1 MAIATGVAK
10 QVIYKV
16 ESTWGSAP
24 GTGSGQVLRRV
35 QSGLS
40 LQKDTYQ
47 SNEVRAD
54 YQMSDFRHGVRRV
67 SGSISGEL
75 SPGTYKDFMAAAL
88 RKDFAA
94 VTAITGASITIAGS
108 GPTYTVTRAAGSF
121 LTDGIKVGQ
130 VVRLTA
136 GSFTA
141 GNLNKNLFVLS
152 LTATVLTVMVLN
164 GSTLTAEGPI
174 ASSTV
179 TVPGKVTYVPL
190 TGHTDKSFAVEHWHS
205 DVSQSELF
213 LGCKVNNLSLGLPPT
228 GLATIGMDM
237 MGKDVT
243 TATSGYYVSPTAAA
257 TTGINAA
264 VNGVLTAQGAAVAL
278 VTGLDIRIAGN
289 MQATPVVGSNTYPD
303 IFEGRVMV
311 TGNMSVYF
319 QDATFRDY
327 FINETEVA
335 LSVALAS
342 NNLAASDFITLSCP
356 RIKLGGA
363 DKNDGDTGLIQTMP
377 FQALLATSGG
387 AGVSN
392 EQTTIYVHDS
402 QA

>member
-1 MAIATGVAK
+1 MPIATGVAK
-10 QVIYKV
+10 ELRYKA

-24 GTGSGQVLRRV
+24 GTGSAQVLRRV
-35 QSGLS
+35 QSALS

-47 SNEVRAD
+47 SNEVRSD
-54 YQMSDFRHGVRRV
+54 YQIANFSHGVRRV
-67 SGSISGEL
+67 AGSIGGEL
-75 SPGTYKDFMAAAL
+75 SPGTYKDFVAAAL

-94 VTAITGASITIAGS
+94 VSAITGASITIAGS

-174 ASSTV
+174 ASATV

-190 TGHTDKSFAVEHWHS
+190 TGHTDKSFAFEHWHS
-205 DVSQSELF
+205 DVAQSELF
-213 LGCKVNNLSLGLPPT
+213 LGCKVNNLNIGLPPT
-228 GLATIGMDM
+228 GLASIGMDI
-237 MGKDVT
+237 MGKDIT
-243 TATSGYYVSPTAAA
+243 TATSAYYVSPTAAS
-257 TTGINAA
+257 TVGIVAA
-264 VNGVLTAQGAAVAL
+264 VNGLLTVAGSAVAV
-278 VTGLDIRIAGN
+278 VTGMDLRIAGN

-311 TGNMSVYF
+311 TGNMTVYF
-319 QDATFRDY
+319 QDATIRDY
-327 FINETEVA
+327 FINETEAAFSVA
-335 LSVALAS
+335 LSS

-356 RIKLGGA
+356 RAKFGAA

-387 AGVSN
+387 SGVSN
-392 EQTTIYVHDS
+392 EQTTLYVHDS